1 MARDPATLRK
11 AYEVKLGK
19 DRVDKLTNEQ
29 IGLLSKHYNSLSDK
43 EQSDIDSQI
52 LKGYRTELHEIADA
66 FIEENKPS
74 SDAVSIY
81 TAGEKF
87 VDDKKEFAK
96 EQEEKLEKALEEQ
109 SDKIMDAIDELIAA
123 DRKKFEDFKKQQ
135 QQQSKGKSQY
145 EKPVGPNPMQ
155 GPKEP
160 PKKTFSP
167 EKDEDWEGEVPD
179 QLDSKLD
186 DLLEQVRNEPLP
198 QPTKTKRR
206 KSKGKKVLQRKSARV
221 DAKELGVGGSL
232 TEIMA
237 NVMDTREALFDLYKV
252 TKARFEFKKKIDKK
266 LTGSLTAKLRERQ
279 IEKGDKSDD
288 SKGLK
293 NVDGDDKKKKKPNAF
308 QKSLISGLVGGAVA
322 LTLPLIIEGLRP
334 FMERDRENEGD
345 NQWWDFLDVFP
356 NEVEEDLEEAT
367 PVIEAPGVESPTV
380 EEPTA
385 GTETPTPVATSPGVS
400 AGTAAPAAPPQ
411 ETAPAVTPMPVR
423 DTNIPGDS
431 GYRRPQPMP
440 LRKAATGGKFTEG
453 KHKPLTP
460 ISRPPVNN
468 SAVKKLTRPLASVVS
483 LPQKAAAAGVL
494 SFASSLITPFA
505 AFLPD
510 AGKNFIQDI
519 YKNVATSSGLSGMKL
534 NLSSE
539 ENLIKKLKKKIG
551 DIFNSLLGITPAN
564 AGGGGGYGGG
574 GGGGDRRGSGTPS
587 TVEGS
592 TGEQNLAAFL
602 STMEASGN
610 QNQADAFQVMLNR
623 AANAQAGGSFKAYG
637 TTLGDQIT
645 GREQFSP
652 LSSAIYGVSA
662 DSAAAAKYG
671 PISQSLGATP
681 EERKKRL
688 LEIASEKDGLNQL
701 QKLFGGGSASDAAT
715 VLEDFKSG
723 GDLSKQAASD
733 IGSMVSFRGYRSGAG
748 DFHRGQGGNYF
759 FGSGSHTGS
768 LTDVSPDLEPVVPKS
783 SPHSVPEGHMGPI
796 IEKPGSPKPEPP
808 DASPRRSMIQQMLP
822 FMFPQKP
829 ATPKVQPPKSSQ
841 PAGMRAP
848 QQPGS

>member
-1 MARDPATLRK
+1 MARNPATLRK

-19 DRVDKLTNEQ
+19 ERVDKLTDEQ
-29 IGLLSKHYNSLSDK
+29 IGLLSKHYNSLTDK
-43 EQSDIDSQI
+43 EQSDIDNQI
-52 LKGYRTELHEIADA
+52 FKGYQTELHEIADA

-74 SDAVSIY
+74 SNAVSIY

-96 EQEEKLEKALEEQ
+96 EQEKKLEEALEEQ

-135 QQQSKGKSQY
+135 QQQLKGKSQY
-145 EKPVGPNPMQ
+145 EKPVGPEPMQ

-160 PKKTFSP
+160 SKKTFSP

-186 DLLEQVRNEPLP
+186 DILEQVRNEPLP

-266 LTGSLTAKLRERQ
+266 LTSSLTAKLRERQ
-279 IEKGDKSDD
+279 IEKGDGPDN
-288 SKGLK
+288 SKGLR
-293 NVDGDDKKKKKPNAF
+293 NVDEDDKKKKKPNAL
-308 QKSLISGLVGGAVA
+308 QRGLIAGLVGGAVS

-356 NEVEEDLEEAT
+356 NEIKEDIDEAT
-367 PVIEAPGVESPTV
+367 PIIEEPGVESPTV

-385 GTETPTPVATSPGVS
+385 GTETPVPVATSPGVS
-400 AGTAAPAAPPQ
+400 AGTAAPAAPQ
-411 ETAPAVTPMPVR
+411 ETAPVVTPMPVR

-440 LRKAATGGKFTEG
+440 LRKAAVGGRFTGGKHE
-453 KHKPLTP
+453 PLTP
-460 ISRPPVNN
+460 ISKPPVSN
-468 SAVKKLTRPLASVVS
+468 SAVTKLTKPLASVVS

-494 SFASSLITPFA
+494 SFASSLVTPFA
-505 AFLPD
+505 AFLPES
-510 AGKNFIQDI
+510 GKTFIQDI
-519 YKNVATSSGLSGMKL
+519 YRNVADSSGLSGMKL

-539 ENLIKKLKKKIG
+539 ENMIEKLKKKIG
-551 DIFNSLLGITPAN
+551 DIFNSLLGISPAH
-564 AGGGGGYGGG
+564 AGGG
-574 GGGGDRRGSGTPS
+574 GGGGGGTPS
-587 TVEGS
+587 TVKGS

-623 AANAQAGGSFKAYG
+623 VADAQAGGSFKAYG

-671 PISQSLGATP
+671 PISQSLGANP
-681 EERKKRL
+681 EERRKRL
-688 LEIASEKDGLNQL
+688 LEISSEEDGLNQL

-715 VLEDFKSG
+715 VLKDFKSG
-723 GDLSKQAASD
+723 GDLSKQSASD

-748 DFHRGQGGNYF
+748 DFNRGKGGNYF
-759 FGSGSHTGS
+759 FGQGSQVGS
-768 LTDVSPDLEPVVPKS
+768 LTDVSPDLVPNTS
-783 SPHSVPEGHMGPI
+783 TPHSVPEGHMGPI
-796 IEKPGSPKPEPP
+796 IEKPGNPKPEPP
-808 DASPRRSMIQQMLP
+808 DASPKRSMIQQMLP

-829 ATPKVQPPKSSQ
+829 ATPKVEVPSSSQ
-841 PAGMRAP
+841 PLGRRPP